1 MVGNPHT
8 VPNLDALP
16 IPQASGCLTARNE
29 SRIYNIVRAKK
40 NFSVFVKI
48 ISRSKICKHGLVF
61 MTPLRKRNGAEGS
74 SSGSKNFCSLK
85 IKSAGSINL

>member
-48 ISRSKICKHGLVF
+48 ILRSEICKHGLVF

-74 SSGSKNFCSLK
+74 PAEAK
-85 IKSAGSINL
+85 IFVP